1 MGHLTTSFQALLLS
15 FQGDFN
21 KPSFFLF
28 CAVMSGWVV
37 SIRHRYV
44 TELIYAS
51 DNIDNGHWSRF
62 HRFFSHNAWSLDAL
76 SLTMATL
83 VIDAF
88 VPDGIIVL
96 ALDDTLCRKR
106 GLNLFAAGMHHDP
119 LLSSKK
125 VKLVSW
131 GHVWVV
137 ITLVVRLPAWAPTK
151 VFSLPLGFR
160 LYRNRQGNNKGKNNK
175 NKQEDTRSRCPRN
188 SRKRKK
194 KSKNANKKTLPATQ
208 ARTHRTRPELGLE
221 LIRLIANAFP
231 NRLFVVTADSLYGGQ
246 SVLSHLPANVH
257 FISRV
262 HPQGALYAVPEAT
275 SATSATSP
283 KRGRKR
289 KKGERLSSMNDW
301 ANDAT
306 PWTALAFDQ
315 YGLHADLSVKTRQ
328 GLYYKAGKDRLLQF
342 VLVRDNSGKR
352 PLSIFYC
359 SLLDWTAEQ
368 ILSTYASRWSIEVAF
383 ENGKQMLGFEDPA
396 NRLPKAV
403 QRTAPMAMLLVSFVT
418 LWFHQEGHRHVT
430 FPNRPWYTKKKE
442 PSFGDMLST
451 LRRLSWT
458 ELWQGA
464 TRNERHTKK
473 IDQIFAQMTE
483 FLSRPG

>member
-1 MGHLTTSFQALLLS
+1 LLLCC
-15 FQGDFN
+15 QGDFTR
-21 KPSFFLF
+21 PSFVLF
-28 CAVMSGWVV
+28 CALMTGWVLSV
-37 SIRHRYV
+37 RHRYV

-51 DNIDNGHWSRF
+51 DNIGTGHWSRF

-76 SLTMATL
+76 CLTIASLL
-83 VIDAF
+83 IDAF
-88 VPDGIIVL
+88 VPTGIIVL

-137 ITLVVRLPAWAPTK
+137 LTLVVALPAWAPTK
-151 VFSLPLGFR
+151 VFSLPIGFR
-160 LYRNRQGNNKGKNNK
+160 LYRNRQGNNKGKK
-175 NKQEDTRSRCPRN
+175 KQEDGRCRCPR
-188 SRKRKK
+188 KQKKAKK
-194 KSKNANKKTLPATQ
+194 KAAAAKNKNQAAAQAKPA
-208 ARTHRTRPELGLE
+208 AAETHRTRPELGLE
-221 LIRLIANAFP
+221 LLCLIAKAFP
-231 NRLFVVTADSLYGGQ
+231 NRIFVVTGDSLYSGK
-246 SVLSHLPANVH
+246 SVLSHLPENVH
-257 FISRV
+257 GVGRV
-262 HPQGALYAVPEAT
+262 HPGGVLYEPAPEPT
-275 SATSATSP
+275 G

-289 KKGERLSSMNDW
+289 KKGDRLSSMQEW
-301 ANDAT
+301 ANDDTA
-306 PWTALAFDQ
+306 WTQHQFDQ
-315 YGLHADLSVKTRQ
+315 YGLHADLSIKTRQ
-328 GLYYKAGKDRLLQF
+328 GLYYTAGKDRLLTF
-342 VLVRDNSGKR
+342 VLTRDDSGKR

-359 SLLDWTAEQ
+359 TLLDWSAEQ

-403 QRTAPMAMLLVSFVT
+403 ERTAPMAMLLVSLVT
-418 LWFHQEGHRHVT
+418 LWFHQTGHRHVK
-430 FPNRPWYTKKKE
+430 FPKRPWYTKKKE

-464 TRNERHTKK
+464 VGDRGRSKEL
-473 IDQIFAQMTE
+473 FAQMTE